1 MPISVIIVPCLAD
14 NYAYLIKCE
23 ETSHTS
29 VVDVPDA
36 DPISYML
43 TKLGWK
49 LNTILITHHHS
60 DHIDGVD
67 KLRKLTGAKVIG
79 ARSDAYRLPALDIPV
94 VSGDIIKIG
103 SHHSEILDTPGH
115 TIGHISYYF
124 RNAKKIFTGDS
135 LMSLGCGRLFEGTHK
150 VMWETLKTF
159 LKLPADTMVYS
170 GHEYSNSNAK
180 FAISVDPSNQR
191 LKERYK
197 EIQNLLKN
205 GKYTVPTSLELEF
218 LINPFLRSAQP
229 EFKNKLNMGQKTDEE
244 VFKFLRTQ
252 KDNF

>member
-23 ETSHTS
+23 ETGHTS

-36 DPISYML
+36 GPISYML

-79 ARSDAYRLPALDIPV
+79 AKSDAYRLPALDIPV

-103 SHHSEILDTPGH
+103 SHKSEILNTPGH

-124 RNAKKIFTGDS
+124 RNDKKIFTGDS

-180 FAISVDPSNQR
+180 FALSVDPSNQR

-218 LINPFLRSAQP
+218 LINPFLRSAQT

-244 VFKFLRTQ
+244 VFKILRTQ

>member
-1 MPISVIIVPCLAD
+1 
-14 NYAYLIKCE
+14 
-23 ETSHTS
+23 
-29 VVDVPDA
+29 
-36 DPISYML
+36 
-43 TKLGWK
+43 
-49 LNTILITHHHS
+49 
-60 DHIDGVD
+60 
-67 KLRKLTGAKVIG
+67 LTGAKVIG
-79 ARSDAYRLPALDIPV
+79 AKSDAYRLPALDIPV

-103 SHHSEILDTPGH
+103 SHTSEILNTPGH

-124 RNAKKIFTGDS
+124 RNDKKIFTGDS

-180 FAISVDPSNQR
+180 FALSVDPSNQR
-191 LKERYK
+191 LKKRYK

-218 LINPFLRSAQP
+218 LINPFLRSAQT

-244 VFKFLRTQ
+244 VFKILRTQ

>member
-23 ETSHTS
+23 ETGHTS

-36 DPISYML
+36 DQITCML

-79 ARSDAYRLPALDIPV
+79 ARSDAYRLPTLDIPV

-103 SHHSEILDTPGH
+103 SHKSEILGTPGH

-124 RNAKKIFTGDS
+124 RNDKKIFTGDS

-180 FAISVDPSNQR
+180 FALSVDPSNQR

>member
-23 ETSHTS
+23 ETGHTS

-36 DPISYML
+36 GPISYML

-159 LKLPADTMVYS
+159 LELPADTMVYS

>member
-1 MPISVIIVPCLAD
+1 
-14 NYAYLIKCE
+14 
-23 ETSHTS
+23 
-29 VVDVPDA
+29 VPDA
-36 DPISYML
+36 DPISYTL

-79 ARSDAYRLPALDIPV
+79 AKSDAYRLPALDIPV

-103 SHHSEILDTPGH
+103 SHKSEILNTPGH

-124 RNAKKIFTGDS
+124 RNDKKIFTGDS

-180 FAISVDPSNQR
+180 FALSVDPSNQR

-218 LINPFLRSAQP
+218 LINPFLRSAQT

-244 VFKFLRTQ
+244 VFKILRTQ